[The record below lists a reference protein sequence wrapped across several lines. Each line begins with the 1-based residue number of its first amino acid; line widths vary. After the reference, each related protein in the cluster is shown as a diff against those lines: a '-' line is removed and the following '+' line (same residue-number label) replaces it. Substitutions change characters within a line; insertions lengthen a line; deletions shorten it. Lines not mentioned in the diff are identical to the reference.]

1 MAKLLWQGI
10 AKWRMWLFTFSCGM
24 VLHSS
29 HHNKG
34 EAMYPTRKPIPARHT
49 NALAMQARSAVQRL
63 AEAKEPRVEAVRTL
77 FDFVNMGETFI
88 THNGGVWKGCDLKPT
103 PLEDDDGL
111 IKTGIQTL
119 GAMWNEGLR
128 TKQPMRLDEK
138 SAQELLDLID
148 CVEEIMLFLP
158 HSEVHKCMNITARR
172 IKLVL
177 AGRVGE
183 NDIVIKA
190 GENT

>member
-1 MAKLLWQGI
+1 M
-10 AKWRMWLFTFSCGM
+10 
-24 VLHSS
+24 H
-29 HHNKG
+29 
-34 EAMYPTRKPIPARHT
+34 PTRKPMPAHHT

-63 AEAKEPRVEAVRTL
+63 AEAKEPRIEAVRTL

-103 PLEDDDGL
+103 PLADDDGL

-138 SAQELLDLID
+138 GAQELLDLID

-190 GENT
+190 GESK

>member
-1 MAKLLWQGI
+1 M
-10 AKWRMWLFTFSCGM
+10 
-24 VLHSS
+24 H
-29 HHNKG
+29 
-34 EAMYPTRKPIPARHT
+34 PTRKPIPAHHT

-63 AEAKEPRVEAVRTL
+63 AEAKEPRIEAVRTL

-88 THNGGVWKGCDLKPT
+88 THNKGVWKGCDLKPT

-119 GAMWNEGLR
+119 GAMWQEGLR
-128 TKQPMRLDEK
+128 TNQPMRLEEK

-158 HSEVHKCMNITARR
+158 HSEVQKCMNITTRR

-190 GENT
+190 EESK

>member
-1 MAKLLWQGI
+1 
-10 AKWRMWLFTFSCGM
+10 
-24 VLHSS
+24 
-29 HHNKG
+29 
-34 EAMYPTRKPIPARHT
+34 
-49 NALAMQARSAVQRL
+49 MQARSAVQGL
-63 AEAKEPRVEAVRTL
+63 EEAQEPNVDSLRTL
-77 FDFVNMGETFI
+77 FDFVNMGETFV

-111 IKTGIQTL
+111 INTGIQTL
-119 GAMWNEGLR
+119 GAMWQEGLR
-128 TKQPMRLDEK
+128 TNQPMRLNEK
-138 SAQELLDLID
+138 GAQELIDLID

-158 HSEVHKCMNITARR
+158 HSEVHKCMNITTRR

-190 GENT
+190 GESK